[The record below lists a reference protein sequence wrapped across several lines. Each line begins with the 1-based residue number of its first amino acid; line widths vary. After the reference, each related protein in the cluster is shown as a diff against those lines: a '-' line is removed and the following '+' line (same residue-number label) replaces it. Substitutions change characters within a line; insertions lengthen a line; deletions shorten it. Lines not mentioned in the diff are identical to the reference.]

1 MKMLALAKRNTKE
14 ILRDPI
20 NLFFGLGFPIVLLL
34 LLCAIGKNAPVEVFK
49 IESLAPG
56 ITVFSLSFI
65 TLFSAT
71 LISKDRGS
79 ALFQRLY
86 TTPLTA
92 ADFILAYAL
101 PLIPLSLIQS
111 TVCYAFAMMLGL
123 APTLDILLAILVIL
137 PISIFYIALGLLFGS
152 ILTDKQAGGICGAM
166 LTNLSAWLSGT
177 WFELDLLG
185 STLKKIAELLPFVH
199 ATELERAIVSG
210 TTVGVV
216 ENLVWILS
224 YSLVTLT
231 LAALV
236 FTNRTKKQ

>member
-1 MKMLALAKRNTKE
+1 MKMLALAKRNAKE
-14 ILRDPI
+14 ILRDPT

-34 LLCAIGKNAPVEVFK
+34 LLSAIGKNAPVEVFK

-79 ALFQRLY
+79 ALFLRLY

-92 ADFILAYAL
+92 ADFILGYAL
-101 PLIPLSLIQS
+101 PLLPLALMQS
-111 TVCYAFAMMLGL
+111 AICYIFALVLGL
-123 APTLDILLAILVIL
+123 TPTLNILLAILAII
-137 PISIFYIALGLLFGS
+137 PISVFYVSLGLLFGS
-152 ILTDKQAGGICGAM
+152 ILTDKQAGGVCGAM

-199 ATELERAIVSG
+199 ATELERAVISKNLTGAGEDLIIV
-210 TTVGVV
+210 
-216 ENLVWILS
+216 LA
-224 YSLVTLT
+224 YSLLT
-231 LAALV
+231 LALSTLI
-236 FTNRTKKQ
+236 FTKKIKKQ